1 MHALIPQSSRFGLA
15 QLLASAAF
23 SGVRTHVRHVFPDL
37 RKSGRSAKD
46 LPART
51 HQNQSVAG
59 HLQGICCVLQGIAR
73 HTRLVSL
80 PFCMLCAGQQDSYR
94 PVRIAMRKNHLSVR
108 QRCRRDCR
116 TADHLISSVFGLVM
130 DLATY
135 RQVRCGP
142 ALPVLQSCASR
153 SLDWPVNGIEN
164 MSAGAERPS
173 TSQPSG
179 SPDRSLVFI
188 VDDDLSLRDALSSLL
203 RSVGHHVEVFPRRR
217 RC

>member
-1 MHALIPQSSRFGLA
+1 MGLH
-15 QLLASAAF
+15 LPSAAF

-37 RKSGRSAKD
+37 RKSGRSSEKV
-46 LPART
+46 PART
-51 HQNQSVAG
+51 QQNQLVTG

-94 PVRIAMRKNHLSVR
+94 PVRPNCCICATIASIAMRKNHPSVR

-116 TADHLISSVFGLVM
+116 IADHLISSVFGLVM

-142 ALPVLQSCASR
+142 ALPVCSR
-153 SLDWPVNGIEN
+153 VRQLHRGAWT
-164 MSAGAERPS
+164 GAE
-173 TSQPSG
+173 
-179 SPDRSLVFI
+179 
-188 VDDDLSLRDALSSLL
+188 
-203 RSVGHHVEVFPRRR
+203 PRASHYQ
-217 RC
+217 

>member
-116 TADHLISSVFGLVM
+116 TADHLISSVFRLVM

-142 ALPVLQSCASR
+142 APRFAVVCIEKPGLAGQWDRKHVSWCGTSLHIATFRVTR
-153 SLDWPVNGIEN
+153 SFARL
-164 MSAGAERPS
+164 
-173 TSQPSG
+173 
-179 SPDRSLVFI
+179 
-188 VDDDLSLRDALSSLL
+188 
-203 RSVGHHVEVFPRRR
+203 HCRRR
-217 RC
+217 PELA